1 MRGLLAAWIFY
12 TRVPLPYLTLGAADF
27 QGIARWLPL
36 VGLII
41 GLALIL
47 TDLGLRSLVPD
58 PVRAVGVL
66 WLWISITGGFHLD
79 GVADTADG
87 LSVDAHDHEGQQR
100 RLAVMSDS
108 RVGALGGVAL
118 ILVVLI
124 KVSALLSITAT
135 QWPYLGLAPAWG
147 RWGQMI
153 TIKLYPYLKE
163 KGQGRFLKDSTRAF
177 DLLPMS
183 LGLILITWGLGVWTD
198 LELRSLLLWSV
209 GVAGISLGISWRL
222 ARRLGGHTG
231 DTYGAVVE
239 WTEAMAVVLAQVQ
252 L

>member
-1 MRGLLAAWIFY
+1 MKGILAAWIFY
-12 TRVPLPYLTLGAADF
+12 TRVPLPYVTLQASDF

-36 VGLII
+36 VGLLI
-41 GLALIL
+41 GLGLVLA
-47 TDLGLRSLVPD
+47 DLGLRSLLPD

-66 WLWISITGGFHLD
+66 WLWISVTGGFHLD

-124 KVSALLSITAT
+124 KFAALLSMTAEH
-135 QWPYLGLAPAWG
+135 WPYLGLAPAWG
-147 RWGQMI
+147 RWGQLI
-153 TIKLYPYLKE
+153 TIGIYPYLKE
-163 KGQGRFLKDSTRAF
+163 KGQGRFLKDSTRPL
-177 DLLPMS
+177 DLGLMS
-183 LGLILITWGLGVWTD
+183 LGLVIITWGTGVWTD
-198 LELRSLLLWSV
+198 LELRSILLWSL

-239 WTEAMAVVLAQVQ
+239 WTEAMAVVVAQVR